1 MNYEV
6 NSVGILSAPIPLRFL
21 KSSLVVFAITF
32 GMSLQSAQAHVIC
45 SKGGFTKEPSNSVQ
59 FFVDMDEKS
68 CTEGGYPG
76 EGNGILFTLASGNSS
91 GNPDVFKVRMVLYM
105 CGEVF
110 NKKIR
115 GRVVNLVP
123 PSGDSQKVIDPNTF
137 WGGATYWGAV
147 PGPTTAVPGST
158 TEANS
163 STLTVSPTVY
173 NSLYN
178 TKSASDPIKYTFTVD
193 ELSKP
198 LGDHQISYGEVTI
211 EGGRFDNT
219 DVPAPVCDTN

>member
-6 NSVGILSAPIPLRFL
+6 NSAGILSAPILLRFL
-21 KSSLVVFAITF
+21 KTSLVVFAITF

-45 SKGGFTKEPSNSVQ
+45 SEDVSTTGSSNSVQ
-59 FFVDMDEKS
+59 FFVNMDDKR
-68 CTEGGYPG
+68 CTKGGYPG
-76 EGNGILFTLASGNSS
+76 EGNGILFTLGSGTSS
-91 GNPDVFKVRMVLYM
+91 GNPDVFKMRMVLYM

-115 GRVVNLVP
+115 GRVASLVP
-123 PSGDSQKVIDPNTF
+123 PSGDSQNVIDPNTF

-147 PGPTTAVPGST
+147 PGPTTKAS
-158 TEANS
+158 S
-163 STLTVSPTVY
+163 STLTVSPTIY

-178 TKSASDPIKYTFTVD
+178 SKSASDPIKYTFTVD

-198 LGDHQISYGEVTI
+198 LGQHQITYGEVTI
-211 EGGRFDNT
+211 EGGRFD
-219 DVPAPVCDTN
+219 DSAVPAPVCGTN